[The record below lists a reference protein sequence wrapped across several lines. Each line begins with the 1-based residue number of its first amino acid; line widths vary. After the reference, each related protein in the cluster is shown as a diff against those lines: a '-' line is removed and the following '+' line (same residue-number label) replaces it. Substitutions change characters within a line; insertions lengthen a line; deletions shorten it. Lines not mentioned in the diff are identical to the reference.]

1 MASRE
6 RDTELGGEGRAF
18 PATRHTALSELA
30 SGEPARRRA
39 AADALVRAYW
49 KPCYAY
55 ARLAHRLGNDDAK
68 ELVQGFFARALE
80 QGLFERF
87 DPSRGRLRTFLRA
100 CLDHHVLH
108 EREKAA
114 REKRGGG
121 ARPVALD
128 PELHDV
134 AAAAPTPEEEL
145 EARFRAECVRHLLG
159 LAVEAVRARAE
170 ELGKPAAFAAFR
182 RYDLHDGPPEAR
194 PSYAA
199 IAAELGLPVT
209 QVTNHLHWAR
219 KELRARL
226 TGELRALVRDEA
238 ELAEE
243 FRALFGAEPG

>member
-1 MASRE
+1 MQRGDG
-6 RDTELGGEGRAF
+6 DTELGGEARAF

-30 SGEPARRRA
+30 DAEPARRRA

-55 ARLAHRLGNDDAK
+55 ARRTHRLSNDDAK
-68 ELVQGFFARALE
+68 ELVQGFFTRAIE
-80 QGLFERF
+80 QGVFGRF
-87 DPSRGRLRTFLRA
+87 DPARGRLRTFLRA

-108 EREKAA
+108 EREKAG

-121 ARPVALD
+121 ARAVPLD
-128 PELHDV
+128 PELHD
-134 AAAAPTPEEEL
+134 AADSTPTPEEEL
-145 EARFRAECVRHLLG
+145 EARFRQEWMRHLFE
-159 LAVEAVRARAE
+159 LAVEGVRARAD

-182 RYDLHDGPPEAR
+182 RYDLHEGPVEER
-194 PSYAA
+194 PTYAT

-226 TGELRALVRDEA
+226 EAELRASVASEG

-243 FRALFGAEPG
+243 WRALLGGEGR